1 MKLCLLCASHVQN
14 KQHSCVYDPSQI
26 IMIIIIIIIIIIVII
41 TIYLLMCECSKARGG
56 PVILVTGRRLFLGQL
71 HQQHHS
77 RHDYD
82 CHHHWHLIVILGTR
96 MVITGLDD
104 HLSCYTRFNIRY
116 THYTVTASGSIL
128 RAFQMFTR

>member
-1 MKLCLLCASHVQN
+1 MKLCLLCASHVQK

-26 IMIIIIIIIIIIVII
+26 IMIMIIIIIIIITIIIIIIIIIII

-71 HQQHHS
+71 HQQHHR

-82 CHHHWHLIVILGTR
+82 CHHHLHLIVILGTG
-96 MVITGLDD
+96 MIITGMDD
-104 HLSCYTRFNIRY
+104 HLRLSCK
-116 THYTVTASGSIL
+116 HGSTFVIPTI
-128 RAFQMFTR
+128 Q

>member
-1 MKLCLLCASHVQN
+1 M
-14 KQHSCVYDPSQI
+14 I
-26 IMIIIIIIIIIIVII
+26 IMIVIIIIII
-41 TIYLLMCECSKARGG
+41 TIYLLVCECSKARGG

-71 HQQHHS
+71 HQQHHR

-82 CHHHWHLIVILGTR
+82 CHHHWHLIVILGTG
-96 MVITGLDD
+96 MIITGMDD
-104 HLSCYTRFNIRY
+104 HLIKVKLHTWFNIRY

>member
-1 MKLCLLCASHVQN
+1 MKLCLLCASNVQK

-26 IMIIIIIIIIIIVII
+26 IIIIII
-41 TIYLLMCECSKARGG
+41 YLLVCECSKARGG

-71 HQQHHS
+71 HQQHHR

-128 RAFQMFTR
+128 RAFQMFTC